1 MLKKIE
7 KKKLTLDDVLLK
19 LQEGDDI
26 AAVTNADNVKGG
38 IAVALHNNCHL
49 AAVKAA

>member
-19 LQEGDDI
+19 LQEGDGI
-26 AAVTNADNVKGG
+26 AAVTNADHVKGG
-38 IAVALHNNCHL
+38 LSVLHNNCHL
-49 AAVKAA
+49 AAVKVA